1 MIPEKLINPK
11 HCKIILKT
19 NAMDIFDQFT
29 RLKRLDYMVRTRS
42 TGTPAELADK
52 LGISTSQVYQII
64 RLLKIKWEA
73 PIYYSRTYQSYCY
86 SGNVKFLFEFRTMDD
101 SSE

>member
-1 MIPEKLINPK
+1 
-11 HCKIILKT
+11 
-19 NAMDIFDQFT
+19 MDIFDQIT
-29 RLKRLDYMVRTRS
+29 RFKRLDYMVRTRS
-42 TGTPAELADK
+42 TGTPAELAGK

-86 SGNVKFLFEFRTMDD
+86 RGNVKFLLEFRTMDD
-101 SSE
+101 SLE